1 MATSFGNSSFGP
13 RAKKI
18 VASPARLKL
27 RPAAKKPERAAHIAS
42 RQRRPGA
49 AQSSASLE
57 HQPAAKMAHAPPAS
71 AHGASLRPTGAP
83 LRQILPTKCGLRRL
97 HKCGLRRLHEL
108 RPTREEDH
116 GQLPRAS
123 SSGPRRRGPCA
134 ASNEWRKYQFSQ
146 PPTRGLRSMLF
157 GFDIHVYGLHQR
169 KFSASASILQITKP
183 VCWASG

>member
-13 RAKKI
+13 RAKKA
-18 VASPARLKL
+18 VASSRAPQAPTCGEEARA
-27 RPAAKKPERAAHIAS
+27 RGPHSFAAKTPGRGPELRKPR
-42 RQRRPGA
+42 
-49 AQSSASLE
+49 
-57 HQPAAKMAHAPPAS
+57 AS
-71 AHGASLRPTGAP
+71 ACYEDGPCASSFDPWASLRPTGAP
-83 LRQILPTKCGLRRL
+83 LRQILPTKCGLRWL
-97 HKCGLRRLHEL
+97 HVLQQLGF

-134 ASNEWRKYQFSQ
+134 ASDEWRKYQFSR

-183 VCWASG
+183 AYWALG